1 MKKINYYKNVLIFQ
15 FFYSNS
21 FKKMNQKPKKP
32 KRNPF
37 PKEIVNLPI
46 KECPH
51 CGSSHFVKFGKYVNV
66 SRYRCKVCRR
76 TFIPT
81 SGSSIHYINKK
92 EKFLRLFDMFNS
104 GEVLTIKNISKKFGI
119 SILTAF
125 DWRHKI
131 FLALQL
137 IKQDYESVT
146 LANKVSFN
154 FNEKGRKQAT
164 RKSKRILQKVNLCS
178 ITDSRL
184 TEFKFV
190 NVGERIGDVFYKKFS
205 GRFGDRAFL
214 FFKDGEKILIEDV
227 NLLNR
232 EKNNPV
238 KIKNLEKSLRIH
250 NYKVREFKEFI
261 NRFMRGVATKYLQV
275 YANFYSFLQSLKSV
289 PDYYKLL
296 EVRLAWIKYLKMEI
310 LYQNFLQRNS
320 INPEYYV
327 AIKRKWKSNNRRFK
341 VDFDENLIYNYT

>member
-1 MKKINYYKNVLIFQ
+1 
-15 FFYSNS
+15 
-21 FKKMNQKPKKP
+21 MNQKKKKV

-51 CGSSHFVKFGKYVNV
+51 CGSKHFVKFGKYVNV
-66 SRYRCKVCRR
+66 SRYRCKICRR

-92 EKFLRLFDMFNS
+92 EKFLQLFDMFNS

-137 IKQDYESVT
+137 VKQDYESVT
-146 LANKVSFN
+146 IANKVSFN
-154 FNEKGRKQAT
+154 FSEKGRKQVI
-164 RKSKRILQKVNLCS
+164 RSFKRNLPKVNLCS
-178 ITDSRL
+178 VTDSRL

-190 NVGERIGDVFYKKFS
+190 NVGDSISKDFYERFS
-205 GRFGDRAFL
+205 GRVANKSLL
-214 FFKDGEKILIEDV
+214 FFKDDEHILVEDAKRLV
-227 NLLNR
+227 K
-232 EKNNPV
+232 EKNSSI
-238 KIKNLEKSLRIH
+238 KIRRLEKSLKTHR
-250 NYKVREFKEFI
+250 YKVEEFKEFI

-289 PDYYKLL
+289 PNYYKLL
-296 EVRLAWIKYLKMEI
+296 EVRLAWIKYLKMEG
-310 LYQNFLQRNS
+310 LYRDFLQRNS
-320 INPEYYV
+320 IGMDEYV
-327 AIKRKWKSNNRRFK
+327 AIKRKWKSKNIRFK
-341 VDFDENLIYNYT
+341 FNYEENLINNYTIL

>member
-1 MKKINYYKNVLIFQ
+1 
-15 FFYSNS
+15 
-21 FKKMNQKPKKP
+21 MNQKVKKV

-37 PKEIVNLPI
+37 PQEIVTLPV

-51 CGSSHFVKFGKYVNV
+51 CGSKHFIKFGKYVNI

-76 TFIPT
+76 TFLPT

-104 GEVLTIKNISKKFGI
+104 GEVLTIKNISQKFGI

-137 IKQDYESVT
+137 IKEDYDSVT
-146 LANKVSFN
+146 IANKVSFN
-154 FNEKGRKQAT
+154 FSEKGRKQGT
-164 RKSKRILQKVNLCS
+164 RSCKRIKRKVNICS

-184 TEFKFV
+184 TEFKFI
-190 NVGERIGDVFYKKFS
+190 NVGDSIRKDFYERFAERVRNQS
-205 GRFGDRAFL
+205 LL
-214 FFKDGEKILIEDV
+214 FFKDEENILIEEV
-227 NLLNR
+227 KNLVK
-232 EKNNPV
+232 EKNKTI
-238 KIKNLEKSLRIH
+238 KIKRLEKSLKIH
-250 NYKVREFKEFI
+250 KYKVEEFKEFI

-289 PDYYKLL
+289 PNYYKLL
-296 EVRLAWIKYLKMEI
+296 EVRLAWIKYLKMED
-310 LYQNFLQRNS
+310 LYKDFLNNNFLS
-320 INPEYYV
+320 YPDYV
-327 AIKRKWKSNNRRFK
+327 SIKRKWKSNNIRFK
-341 VDFDENLIYNYT
+341 VDFDENLINNYTLM

>member
-1 MKKINYYKNVLIFQ
+1 
-15 FFYSNS
+15 
-21 FKKMNQKPKKP
+21 MNQKKKKI

-51 CGSSHFVKFGKYVNV
+51 CGSAHFVKFGKYVNV

-104 GEVLTIKNISKKFGI
+104 GEVLTVKNISKKFGI

-137 IKQDYESVT
+137 VKEDYESVT
-146 LANKVSFN
+146 IANKVSFN
-154 FNEKGRKQAT
+154 FSEKGRKQVT
-164 RKSKRILQKVNLCS
+164 RRFKRNLPKVNLCS
-178 ITDSRL
+178 VTDSRL
-184 TEFKFV
+184 TEFKFI
-190 NVGERIGDVFYKKFS
+190 NLGESICKDFHERFA
-205 GRFGDRAFL
+205 GRFGDRALL
-214 FFKDGEKILIEDV
+214 FFKNDEKILIDDFKQMIK
-227 NLLNR
+227 
-232 EKNNPV
+232 EKNSTI
-238 KIKNLEKSLRIH
+238 KIRRLEKSLKMHR
-250 NYKVREFKEFI
+250 YKVEEFKEFI

-275 YANFYSFLQSLKSV
+275 YANFYSFLQSLKPV
-289 PDYYKLL
+289 PNYNKLL

-310 LYQNFLQRNS
+310 LYQDFLCINS
-320 INPEYYV
+320 LSMDEYV
-327 AIKRKWKSNNRRFK
+327 AIKRKWKSNNIRFK
-341 VDFDENLIYNYT
+341 VDFMENLINSYS

>member
-1 MKKINYYKNVLIFQ
+1 
-15 FFYSNS
+15 
-21 FKKMNQKPKKP
+21 MNQTKKKV

-51 CGSSHFVKFGKYVNV
+51 CGSAHFVKFGKYVNV
-66 SRYRCKVCRR
+66 SRYRCKICRR

-131 FLALQL
+131 FIALQL
-137 IKQDYESVT
+137 VKQDYESVT
-146 LANKVSFN
+146 IANKVSFN
-154 FNEKGRKQAT
+154 FSEKGRKQYT
-164 RKSKRILQKVNLCS
+164 RSRKKIFPKVNLCS

-190 NVGERIGDVFYKKFS
+190 NIGDGISKDFLE
-205 GRFGDRAFL
+205 RFACRVSDRAVL
-214 FFKDGEKILIEDV
+214 FFKDDEKILIDDLK
-227 NLLNR
+227 NLNK
-232 EKNNPV
+232 EKNRPV
-238 KIKNLEKSLRIH
+238 KIKSLEKSLRIH

-275 YANFYSFLQSLKSV
+275 YANFYSFLQSLKPV
-289 PDYYKLL
+289 PNYYKLL
-296 EVRLAWIKYLKMEI
+296 ELRLAWIKYLKMEL
-310 LYQNFLQRNS
+310 LYQDLLKGNFLS
-320 INPEYYV
+320 MEDYT
-327 AIKRKWKSNNRRFK
+327 AIKRKWKSNNIRFR
-341 VDFDENLIYNYT
+341 VSFEENLINNYTFRNSNL

>member
-1 MKKINYYKNVLIFQ
+1 M
-15 FFYSNS
+15 S
-21 FKKMNQKPKKP
+21 QKPKKP

-37 PKEIVNLPI
+37 PQEIVNLPI

-92 EKFLRLFDMFNS
+92 EKFLSLFDMFNS

-137 IKQDYESVT
+137 VKQDYESVT

-154 FNEKGRKQAT
+154 FSEKGRKQASR
-164 RKSKRILQKVNLCS
+164 RKKRILPKVNLCS

-190 NVGERIGDVFYKKFS
+190 NVGNSISEDFYKKFS
-205 GRFGDRAFL
+205 GRVGKQALL
-214 FFKDGEKILIEDV
+214 FFKDNEKIL
-227 NLLNR
+227 LNDLKHLNNG
-232 EKNNPV
+232 KNTTI
-238 KIKNLEKSLRIH
+238 KIRNLEKSLRIH
-250 NYKVREFKEFI
+250 NYKVQEFKEFI

-275 YANFYSFLQSLKSV
+275 YANFYSFLQSLK
-289 PDYYKLL
+289 PAPNYFKLL
-296 EVRLAWIKYLKMEI
+296 ELRLAWIKYLKMEL
-310 LYQNFLQRNS
+310 LYQDLLKGNFLS
-320 INPEYYV
+320 MEDYT
-327 AIKRKWKSNNRRFK
+327 AIKRKWKSNNIRFK
-341 VDFDENLIYNYT
+341 LSFEENLINNYTFRNSNL

>member
-1 MKKINYYKNVLIFQ
+1 MKQKA
-15 FFYSNS
+15 
-21 FKKMNQKPKKP
+21 KKVR
-32 KRNPF
+32 RNPF
-37 PKEIVNLPI
+37 PKEIVSLPI

-51 CGSSHFVKFGKYVNV
+51 CGSKHFVKFGKYVNV
-66 SRYRCKVCRR
+66 SRYRCKECRR

-104 GEVLTIKNISKKFGI
+104 GEVLTIKNISQKFGI

-137 IKQDYESVT
+137 VKQDYESVSI
-146 LANKVSFN
+146 ANKVVFY
-154 FNEKGRKQAT
+154 FNEKGRK
-164 RKSKRILQKVNLCS
+164 RVSGRRGKIKQKVNLCS

-184 TEFKFV
+184 TEFKFI
-190 NVGERIGDVFYKKFS
+190 NIGDNIRKDFYERFS
-205 GRFGDRAFL
+205 GRVGNRGIL
-214 FFKDGEKILIEDV
+214 FFKDDENILIDDIKIL
-227 NLLNR
+227 NK

-238 KIKNLEKSLRIH
+238 KLKRLEKSLKIH
-250 NYKVREFKEFI
+250 KYKSEEFKVFI

-296 EVRLAWIKYLKMEI
+296 EMRLAWIKYLKMEV
-310 LYQNFLQRNS
+310 LYQDFLQRNS
-320 INPEYYV
+320 INLDYYV
-327 AIKRKWKSNNRRFK
+327 AIKRKWKSNNIRFK
-341 VDFDENLIYNYT
+341 VDFDENLINNYTQK

>member
-1 MKKINYYKNVLIFQ
+1 
-15 FFYSNS
+15 
-21 FKKMNQKPKKP
+21 MNQKKKKV

-66 SRYRCKVCRR
+66 SRYRCKICRR

-92 EKFLRLFDMFNS
+92 EKFLQLFDMFNS

-137 IKQDYESVT
+137 VRQDYESVT
-146 LANKVSFN
+146 IANKVSFN
-154 FNEKGRKQAT
+154 FNEKGRKSGTAI
-164 RKSKRILQKVNLCS
+164 RKRILQKVNLCS

-190 NVGERIGDVFYKKFS
+190 NVGDSISKDFHERFS
-205 GRFGDRAFL
+205 GRVANKSLL
-214 FFKDGEKILIEDV
+214 FFKDDEKILIDDLK
-227 NLLNR
+227 NLNK
-232 EKNNPV
+232 EKNRRV
-238 KIKNLEKSLRIH
+238 KIKSLEKSLKIH
-250 NYKVREFKEFI
+250 RYKVEEFKEFI

-275 YANFYSFLQSLKSV
+275 YANFYSFLQSLKPV
-289 PDYYKLL
+289 PNYYKLL
-296 EVRLAWIKYLKMEI
+296 DVRLAWIKYLKMEI
-310 LYQNFLQRNS
+310 LYQDFLQRNS
-320 INPEYYV
+320 LSIDEYV
-327 AIKRKWKSNNRRFK
+327 TIKRKWKSNNIRFK
-341 VDFDENLIYNYT
+341 IDFDENLINNYNI

>member
-1 MKKINYYKNVLIFQ
+1 
-15 FFYSNS
+15 
-21 FKKMNQKPKKP
+21 MNQKPKKV

-51 CGSSHFVKFGKYVNV
+51 CGSAHFVKFGKYVNV

-81 SGSSIHYINKK
+81 SGSSIHYVNKK
-92 EKFLRLFDMFNS
+92 KKFLRLFDMFNS

-137 IKQDYESVT
+137 IKDDYKSVT
-146 LANKVSFN
+146 IVNKVSFN
-154 FNEKGRKQAT
+154 FSEKGRRQAI
-164 RKSKRILQKVNLCS
+164 RSFKRNLPKVNLCS

-184 TEFKFV
+184 TEFKFI
-190 NVGERIGDVFYKKFS
+190 NVGDSISKDFHERFASRVANKS
-205 GRFGDRAFL
+205 LL
-214 FFKDGEKILIEDV
+214 FFKDDKHILVEDAKRLV
-227 NLLNR
+227 K
-232 EKNNPV
+232 EKNTSI
-238 KIKNLEKSLRIH
+238 KIRKLEKSLKMHR
-250 NYKVREFKEFI
+250 YKVQEFKEFI

-275 YANFYSFLQSLKSV
+275 YANFYSFLQSLKPV
-289 PDYYKLL
+289 PSYYKLL
-296 EVRLAWIKYLKMEI
+296 EVRLAWIKYLKMEF
-310 LYQNFLQRNS
+310 LYQDFLRRNS
-320 INPEYYV
+320 ISMDNYV
-327 AIKRKWKSNNRRFK
+327 AIKRKWKSNNIRFK
-341 VDFDENLIYNYT
+341 VDFEENLIDNYS

>member
-1 MKKINYYKNVLIFQ
+1 
-15 FFYSNS
+15 
-21 FKKMNQKPKKP
+21 MNQKVKKV

-37 PKEIVNLPI
+37 PQEIVNLPV

-51 CGSSHFVKFGKYVNV
+51 CGSKHFIKFGKYVNV

-76 TFIPT
+76 TFVPT

-104 GEVLTIKNISKKFGI
+104 GEVLTIKNISQKFGI

-131 FLALQL
+131 FFALQL
-137 IKQDYESVT
+137 VKQDYESVT
-146 LANKVSFN
+146 IANKVVFN
-154 FNEKGRKQAT
+154 FNEKGRKSVSVRRGKIKQ
-164 RKSKRILQKVNLCS
+164 RVNLCS

-184 TEFKFV
+184 TEFKFI
-190 NVGERIGDVFYKKFS
+190 NIGDSIRKDFHLRFA
-205 GRFGDRAFL
+205 GRVRDKALL
-214 FFKDGEKILIEDV
+214 FFKDDEKILIDDFK
-227 NLLNR
+227 NLIK
-232 EKNNPV
+232 EKDSTI
-238 KIKNLEKSLRIH
+238 KIKRLEQRLKTHR
-250 NYKVREFKEFI
+250 YKVDEFKEFI

-296 EVRLAWIKYLKMEI
+296 EVRLAWIRYLKMEPI
-310 LYQNFLQRNS
+310 YKDFLDKNFSSYTN
-320 INPEYYV
+320 YV
-327 AIKRKWKSNNRRFK
+327 AIKRKWKSNNIRFK
-341 VDFDENLIYNYT
+341 VAFNDNLIYNYT

>member
-1 MKKINYYKNVLIFQ
+1 
-15 FFYSNS
+15 
-21 FKKMNQKPKKP
+21 MNQKKKKV

-37 PKEIVNLPI
+37 PQEIVNLPI

-51 CGSSHFVKFGKYVNV
+51 CGSIHFVKFGKYVNV
-66 SRYRCKVCRR
+66 SRYRCKICRR

-131 FLALQL
+131 FIALQL
-137 IKQDYESVT
+137 VRQDYESIT
-146 LANKVSFN
+146 IANKVVFN
-154 FNEKGRKQAT
+154 FNEKGRRQSS
-164 RKSKRILQKVNLCS
+164 RKRERILAKVNLCS
-178 ITDSRL
+178 VTDSRL

-190 NVGERIGDVFYKKFS
+190 NIGDSIRKDFHE
-205 GRFGDRAFL
+205 RFAVRVVDRALL
-214 FFKDGEKILIEDV
+214 FFKDDENILIDDV
-227 NLLNR
+227 KRLVK

-238 KIKNLEKSLRIH
+238 KIRRFEKSLKIH
-250 NYKVREFKEFI
+250 KYKVEEFKEFI

-275 YANFYSFLQSLKSV
+275 YANFYSFLQTLKPV
-289 PDYYKLL
+289 PNYYKLL
-296 EVRLAWIKYLKMEI
+296 EVRLAWIKYLKMEV
-310 LYQNFLQRNS
+310 LYQDFLRKNS
-320 INPEYYV
+320 LILDEYV
-327 AIKRKWKSNNRRFK
+327 AIKRKWKSSNRRFK
-341 VDFDENLIYNYT
+341 VDFDENLINNYT

>member
-1 MKKINYYKNVLIFQ
+1 
-15 FFYSNS
+15 
-21 FKKMNQKPKKP
+21 MNQKSKKV

-37 PKEIVNLPI
+37 PQEIVNLPI

-51 CGSSHFVKFGKYVNV
+51 CGSRHFIKFGKYVNV
-66 SRYRCKVCRR
+66 SRYRCKACRR

-92 EKFLRLFDMFNS
+92 ETFLRLFDMFNS
-104 GEVLTIKNISKKFGI
+104 GEVLTIKNISQKFGI

-137 IKQDYESVT
+137 VKQDFESFT
-146 LANKVSFN
+146 IANKVVFY
-154 FNEKGRKQAT
+154 FNEKGRKSVSGK
-164 RKSKRILQKVNLCS
+164 RKKFKQKVNLCS

-184 TEFKFV
+184 TEFKFI
-190 NVGERIGDVFYKKFS
+190 NIGDNIRKDFYERFS
-205 GRFGDRAFL
+205 GRVGNRGIL
-214 FFKDGEKILIEDV
+214 FFKDDENILIDDIKIL
-227 NLLNR
+227 NK

-238 KIKNLEKSLRIH
+238 KLKRLEKSLKIH
-250 NYKVREFKEFI
+250 KYKSEEFKVFI

-296 EVRLAWIKYLKMEI
+296 EMRLAWIKYLKMEV
-310 LYQNFLQRNS
+310 LYQDFFQRNS
-320 INPEYYV
+320 LSMNDYV
-327 AIKRKWKSNNRRFK
+327 AIKRKWKSNNIRFK
-341 VDFDENLIYNYT
+341 VDFEENLINNYT